1 MGKGI
6 FGGMF
11 DLDGDGNLDVFEQ
24 TLEFQ
29 AFSMIMDYAKKKKEA
44 DELNNNSFSGAFG
57 YDESDLYDEDI
68 LADMDDDE
76 REEFLEAA
84 GFDSSDSGW

>member
-29 AFSMIMDYAKKKKEA
+29 AFSMIMDYAKRKKEA
-44 DELNNNSFSGAFG
+44 ENMKNSSFSGTFS
-57 YDESDLYDEDI
+57 YNESNLYDEDI

-76 REEFLEAA
+76 REEFLGAA
-84 GFDSSDSGW
+84 GFDLSDSGW

>member
-24 TLEFQ
+24 ALEFW

-44 DELNNNSFSGAFG
+44 DELNNSSFSGTFG

-76 REEFLEAA
+76 REEFLGAA